1 LLNLRLLTELA
12 QPDAGAGGRGFEV
25 VLVSPKLAPLLFGNG
40 AGGSVSDLLPKEV
53 RMDVRYLVRKGGG
66 RFVKDRAKE
75 IRPKDQE
82 VTLLL
87 VAATPAIAARRSE
100 RSGR

>member
-1 LLNLRLLTELA
+1 
-12 QPDAGAGGRGFEV
+12 
-25 VLVSPKLAPLLFGNG
+25 
-40 AGGSVSDLLPKEV
+40 
-53 RMDVRYLVRKGGG
+53 MDIRYLVGKVVGKGGG

-100 RSGR
+100 RGGR

>member
-1 LLNLRLLTELA
+1 
-12 QPDAGAGGRGFEV
+12 
-25 VLVSPKLAPLLFGNG
+25 
-40 AGGSVSDLLPKEV
+40 
-53 RMDVRYLVRKGGG
+53 MDVKYLVGKGGG

-100 RSGR
+100 RGER

>member
-1 LLNLRLLTELA
+1 MLNLRLLTGLA

-25 VLVSPKLAPLLFGNG
+25 VLVSPKLAPLLFGDG
-40 AGGSVSDLLPKEV
+40 AGVLSDLLPKEV
-53 RMDVRYLVRKGGG
+53 RMDVRYLVGKGGG

>member
-1 LLNLRLLTELA
+1 
-12 QPDAGAGGRGFEV
+12 
-25 VLVSPKLAPLLFGNG
+25 
-40 AGGSVSDLLPKEV
+40 
-53 RMDVRYLVRKGGG
+53 MDVRYLVGKGGG

-100 RSGR
+100 HGGR

>member
-1 LLNLRLLTELA
+1 
-12 QPDAGAGGRGFEV
+12 
-25 VLVSPKLAPLLFGNG
+25 
-40 AGGSVSDLLPKEV
+40 
-53 RMDVRYLVRKGGG
+53 MDVRYLVGKGGG
-66 RFVKDRAKE
+66 RFVEDRAKE

-100 RSGR
+100 RGGR